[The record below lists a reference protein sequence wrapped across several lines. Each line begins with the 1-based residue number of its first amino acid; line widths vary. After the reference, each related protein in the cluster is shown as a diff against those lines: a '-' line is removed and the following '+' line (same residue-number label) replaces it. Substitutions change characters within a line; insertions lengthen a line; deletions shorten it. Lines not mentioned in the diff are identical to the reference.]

1 MKNIKLKTKL
11 LVIVL
16 VSIIPMVLLNCLI
29 ITSQYERTVEQELK
43 SNQEYAEAIGTAYM
57 NYINSIW
64 GKERAIGQ
72 ALLRNKSLN
81 TEYIND
87 YLADLTSDQQIG
99 HAYVW
104 VNLDGIVIASN
115 KPETIGVNVSDRDYY
130 QRVMNGEEKVV
141 SNLMVGKATKQVSI
155 SVARGIKENGQLKGI
170 IAKLLVADKIGIILP
185 ENRIGKTSTFGLIDR
200 NGMIVFRNGT
210 PNIPIDNRRI
220 NNDSPGWK
228 ALRGEVGLYR
238 NYNQSFDGI
247 SSIGASTPIFEVGW
261 GAFASTET
269 EEVYEEINAQIIPN
283 VIAMLLMILISIITA
298 LYFIVDLL
306 KAIRSLEYAAN
317 AISRSDFS
325 IRTNMQRKDE
335 LGQTGKAFDKMAEHI
350 QEIEARRM
358 IFLQTAAH
366 ELRNPMTSVKG
377 ISSIIYRS
385 VNSGKPL
392 NNIVQLIETLN
403 HEVCRL
409 ADLLNQILEAF
420 CAERQNV
427 QIKTNMQSIDITK
440 VLSSAVKLYQVDT
453 TNNRRIISNSNT
465 SIWVLGDYHRLEDVV
480 RNLLSNAVKYSSEN
494 TEVYVNAY
502 YEDGFAV
509 VSVRDEGI
517 GIPKDHLT
525 QIFNSFHRINT
536 DANSPGGLG
545 LGLYICKD
553 IVTRH
558 GGKIWAE
565 NNEDKG
571 CTFYFNLPISDC
583 DSAS

>member
-1 MKNIKLKTKL
+1 MKNVTLKMKL
-11 LVIVL
+11 LIIVL
-16 VSIIPMVLLNCLI
+16 VSIVPMILLNGLVI
-29 ITSQYERTVEQELK
+29 SSQYERTVEQELK
-43 SNQEYAEAIGTAYM
+43 SSQEYAEAIGIAYM

-64 GKERAIGQ
+64 EKEHAIGQ
-72 ALLRNKSLN
+72 ALLRNNSINK
-81 TEYIND
+81 EYMNN
-87 YLADLTSDQQIG
+87 YLAGLTSDQQIA

-104 VNLDGIVIASN
+104 VNLDGIIIASN
-115 KPETIGVNVSDRDYY
+115 KPEIIGIDVRDRDYY
-130 QRVMNGEEKVV
+130 QRVINGEEKVV
-141 SNLMVGKATKQVSI
+141 SNLIVGKATKQVSI

-170 IAKLLVADKIGIILP
+170 IAKLLVSDKIGLILP
-185 ENRIGKTSTFGLIDR
+185 ENRLGKTSIFGLVDR
-200 NGMIVFRNGT
+200 NGMIVFRSGT

-228 ALRGEVGLYR
+228 ALRGEVGLF
-238 NYNQSFDGI
+238 NQYKASIDGVLR
-247 SSIGASTPIFEVGW
+247 IGACIPIYEIGW

-269 EEVYEEINAQIIPN
+269 EEVYEKINAQIIPD
-283 VIAMLLMILISIITA
+283 VIAMVLMILISVLTA
-298 LYFIVDLL
+298 LYFILDLL
-306 KAIRSLEYAAN
+306 KSIRSLEYAAN

-325 IRTNMQRKDE
+325 IRTNMQRNDE
-335 LGQTGKAFDKMAEHI
+335 LGQTGMAFDKMAEHI
-350 QEIEARRM
+350 QEMEERRM
-358 IFLQTAAH
+358 LFLQTAAH

-392 NNIVQLIETLN
+392 DNIVQLIETLN
-403 HEVCRL
+403 REVGRL

-420 CAERQNV
+420 SAERQNV
-427 QIKTNMQSIDITK
+427 QIKTNIQSIDITE
-440 VLSSAVKLYQVDT
+440 VISSAVKLYQMDT
-453 TNNRRIISNSNT
+453 TNNRTIINNSNR

-502 YEDGFAV
+502 IEEGFAV
-509 VSVRDEGI
+509 VSVRDEGL
-517 GIPKDHLT
+517 GIPKDHMI
-525 QIFNSFHRINT
+525 QIFNSFHRVNM

-553 IVTRH
+553 IITRH

-571 CTFYFNLPISDC
+571 STFYFSLPVSHM
-583 DSAS
+583 

>member
-1 MKNIKLKTKL
+1 MKNIKLKMKL
-11 LVIVL
+11 LIIVL
-16 VSIIPMVLLNCLI
+16 VSIVPMILLNGLVI
-29 ITSQYERTVEQELK
+29 SSQYERTVEQELK
-43 SNQEYAEAIGTAYM
+43 SSQEYAEAIGTAYM

-64 GKERAIGQ
+64 EKEHAIGQ
-72 ALLRNKSLN
+72 AVLRNNSINK
-81 TEYIND
+81 EYIND
-87 YLADLTSDQQIG
+87 YLADLTSDQQIA

-104 VNLDGIVIASN
+104 VNLDGIIIASN
-115 KPETIGVNVSDRDYY
+115 KPEIIGVDVRDRDYY
-130 QRVMNGEEKVV
+130 QRVMNGEEKIV
-141 SNLMVGKATKQVSI
+141 SNLMVGKKTKQVSI

-170 IAKLLVADKIGIILP
+170 LATLLVTDKIGLILP
-185 ENRIGKTSTFGLIDR
+185 ENRLGKTSTFGLVDR
-200 NGMIVFRNGT
+200 NGMIVYRSGT
-210 PNIPIDNRRI
+210 PNIPMENRRI
-220 NNDSPGWK
+220 NDDSPGWK
-228 ALRGEVGLYR
+228 ALRGEVGLF
-238 NYNQSFDGI
+238 NQYKASIDGI
-247 SSIGASTPIFEVGW
+247 SRIGANIPIFEVGW

-269 EEVYEEINAQIIPN
+269 KEVYEKINAQIIPN
-283 VIAMLLMILISIITA
+283 VIAMVIMILFSMITA
-298 LYFIVDLL
+298 LYFILDLL

-325 IRTNMQRKDE
+325 IRTNMQRDDE
-335 LGQTGKAFDKMAEHI
+335 LGQTGVAFDKMAKYI
-350 QEIEARRM
+350 QELEERRM
-358 IFLQTAAH
+358 LFLQTAAH

-392 NNIVQLIETLN
+392 DNIVQLIETLN

-420 CAERQNV
+420 SAERQNV
-427 QIKTNMQSIDITK
+427 QIKTNMQSLDITK
-440 VLSSAVKLYQVDT
+440 VISSAVKLYQMDS
-453 TNNRRIISNSNT
+453 TNNRTIINNSNT

-502 YEDGFAV
+502 TKDGFAV

-525 QIFNSFHRINT
+525 QIFSSFHRVNT

-553 IVTRH
+553 IITRH
-558 GGKIWAE
+558 GGEIWAE

-571 CTFYFNLPISDC
+571 STFYFSLPITHM
-583 DSAS
+583 